1 MFHAAEYIFWLS
13 LAVIVYTYAGYPLLV
28 LIFVRLRSIAAKPA
42 PVIHSV
48 PFQRVTLIVAAYNEQ
63 EIIEKK
69 IQNTFRLDYP
79 EELLNVIF
87 ITDGST
93 DDTPAIVGQYPKI
106 TLLHEPERKGKL
118 AAMNRAMQQVKTEFV
133 IFSDANGMLNSSA
146 IKNLLK
152 HYDDEKV
159 GAVSG
164 EKKIVRSEKEI
175 VGKGEGWYWKYE
187 SAIKMLD
194 SRLCTVV
201 GAAGELFS
209 IRTHLYKPL
218 PENVIIEDF
227 VQSLSIC
234 MDGYVVKYE
243 PAAWSEEEASPDVHE
258 EMERK
263 IRISAGGF
271 QAMWILRGIF
281 NFFRYPVLFFQYF
294 SHRVLRWTLCPLSLI
309 MLFFASWVIM
319 LEGGGAFYGAA
330 AVGQAI
336 FYTFALAGW
345 RLATRKKRPLV
356 FYFPFYFT
364 FMNFCVFAGFLRYV
378 SGSQQAV
385 WKKAKRS

>member
-13 LAVIVYTYAGYPLLV
+13 LAVVVYTYAGYPLL
-28 LIFVRLRSIAAKPA
+28 LLLLVRLKNIGQKPVSAA
-42 PVIHSV
+42 HNV
-48 PFQRVTLIVAAYNEQ
+48 PLQRVTLIVAAYNEQ
-63 EIIEKK
+63 EIINKK
-69 IQNTFRLDYP
+69 IQNTLQINYP
-79 EELLNVIF
+79 GELLTIIF

-93 DDTPAIVGQYPKI
+93 DDTPAIVAQYPGI

-118 AAMNRAMQQVKTEFV
+118 AAMNRAMQHVQTDFV
-133 IFSDANGMLNSSA
+133 VFSDANGMLNGDA

-152 HYDDEKV
+152 HYADEKV

-164 EKKIVRSEKEI
+164 EKKIVKSEKEI
-175 VGKGEGWYWKYE
+175 VGKGEGLYWQYE
-187 SAIKMLD
+187 SALKMLD

-209 IRTHLYKPL
+209 IRTRLYIPL

-227 VQSLSIC
+227 VQSLRVC
-234 MDGYVVKYE
+234 MSGYVVRYE
-243 PAAWSEEEASPDVHE
+243 PAAWSAEEASPDVRD

-263 IRISAGGF
+263 VRISAGGF
-271 QAMWILRGIF
+271 QAMAMLKGIF
-281 NFFRYPVLFFQYF
+281 NVFRHPVLFFQYF

-309 MLFFASWVIM
+309 SLFIASWAIT
-319 LEGGGAFYGAA
+319 LKGGGPFYGAA
-330 AVGQAI
+330 AMIQAV
-336 FYTFALAGW
+336 FYAFALAGW
-345 RLATRKKRPLV
+345 YLAKRKKRPLV
-356 FYFPFYFT
+356 FYFPFYFA

-378 SGSQQAV
+378 SGSQHAA